1 MSDLNRRD
9 FLKAVTGAAA
19 TAAAALSIIPGA
31 RAGEVG
37 PLKVGLIGCGGRGT
51 GAARDIMAAGKQ
63 LGTEVKVIAV
73 ADVFEDRAK
82 GAQRSLNQA
91 GADIKDDHVFVGL
104 DAYKKLIETDVDI
117 VLLAT
122 PPGFRPEHFEAAVN
136 AKKHVFMEKPVAV
149 DPVGCRK
156 VMAAGQKAKELGLS
170 VVSGT
175 QRRHSFSYRETIKRI
190 HDGAI
195 GEVVAAYAYWCQG
208 GLWVRDKSPN
218 MSDLEWQLRNW
229 LYFTWLSGDHI
240 VEQHVHNIDII
251 NWVMGAHPVRAFGM
265 GGRQVRTAPRY
276 GHIYDHFAVE
286 FEYPNG
292 ARMLSMC
299 RQIDGCDGR
308 VSEFVVG
315 TKGRSNCN
323 GWIRGEKDWRY
334 DGPNPNPYVQEM
346 VHLLQGIIKGE
357 PINEAQNIAEST
369 LTAIMGRESAYTGRT
384 IRWDDMIK
392 SDMSLVPKELSFD
405 KPLPVPP
412 VAMPG
417 RPM

>member
-1 MSDLNRRD
+1 
-9 FLKAVTGAAA
+9 
-19 TAAAALSIIPGA
+19 
-31 RAGEVG
+31 
-37 PLKVGLIGCGGRGT
+37 
-51 GAARDIMAAGKQ
+51 MAAGKQ
-63 LGTEVKVIAV
+63 LGIEVKVIAV

-82 GAQRSLNQA
+82 GAQKGLNGA
-91 GADIKDDHVFVGL
+91 GADIKDDHVFIGL
-104 DAYKKLIETDVDI
+104 DAYKKLLETDVDI
-117 VLLAT
+117 VILAT

-149 DPVGCRK
+149 DPVGCRR
-156 VMAAGQKAKELGLS
+156 VMAAGQKAKELGLA

-190 HDGAI
+190 QDGAI
-195 GEVVAAYAYWCQG
+195 GEIVAAYAYWCQG
-208 GLWVRDKSPN
+208 GLWVQERRQN
-218 MSDLEWQLRNW
+218 QSDLEWQLRNW

-240 VEQHVHNIDII
+240 VEQHVHNIDVI
-251 NWVMGAHPVRAFGM
+251 NWVMGTHPVSAFGM
-265 GGRQVRTAPRY
+265 GGRQVRTAQKY

-292 ARMLSMC
+292 VRMLSMC

-315 TKGRSNCN
+315 TKGRSNCS
-323 GWIRGEKDWRY
+323 GWIRGEKEWRY
-334 DGPNPNPYVQEM
+334 EGPNPNPYVQEH
-346 VHLLQGIIKGE
+346 VHLLESILKGE

-369 LTAIMGRESAYTGRT
+369 MTAIMGRESAYTGRT
-384 IRWDDMIK
+384 IRWEEMMK
-392 SDMSLVPKELSFD
+392 SEMSLMPKELRFD
-405 KPLPVPP
+405 MELPIPP